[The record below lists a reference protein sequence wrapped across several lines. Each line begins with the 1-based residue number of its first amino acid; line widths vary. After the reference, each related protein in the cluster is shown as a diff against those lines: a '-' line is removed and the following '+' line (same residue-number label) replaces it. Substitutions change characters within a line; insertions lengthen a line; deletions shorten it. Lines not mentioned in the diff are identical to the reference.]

1 MPGCFGLSED
11 HCHTR
16 LPVSQLVE
24 SRGRVNVHALNK
36 NGALTEGAVTEL
48 RWGENPYHLAA
59 READILINGTPIPLA
74 RNARGVRFFVCPAC
88 GRRRHHIYFPECAC
102 RTCLHLD
109 YASRHLYRS
118 VPGVHRVMRWR
129 RQIGADPHP
138 FAPIPKRQRHH
149 KRYYRVVARILLEE
163 RALLGHLRTVTH
175 DLERRARLRGMLPK

>member
-129 RQIGADPHP
+129 RMIGIDPHP
-138 FAPIPKRQRHH
+138 FAPIPKR
-149 KRYYRVVARILLEE
+149 
-163 RALLGHLRTVTH
+163 
-175 DLERRARLRGMLPK
+175 